1 MAQTAA
7 QKAALEAQLKA
18 AQAAIAQTKKTI
30 TNVSAATS
38 KPSTVNT
45 TTMSGVELA
54 SKGGATYVPP
64 VDTYGT
70 AQIGTTGKTQAQ
82 LDAAANALQTAYDI
96 NQMGPGFKSA
106 VNPVTGMVETTT
118 PKKVV
123 TADVDPN
130 ANKKGWHFN
139 PTSGK
144 WEVDEDSG
152 GEDPVVGVY
161 EDPITGDIYNVHK
174 SGKKTLLSKG
184 TKKSDA
190 DAAAALAL
198 YNQQQAA
205 IAKQAKDEAE
215 KRDAFALIQ
224 DTMRSY
230 GFTDAE
236 MSELSGYIEKAII
249 DPNIGPNMAIL
260 GMRNLGV
267 YKARFAGNESLV
279 KAGKNALSEYDYLQ
293 QENAYDEYFKA
304 YGVGNLSTRAQKA
317 TLIGNSVSALEV
329 DKRLNLA
336 VKRVQGSDP
345 EILKQLKTYYPTIT
359 DKDLVSYFLNPEA
372 TRIDL
377 ERKVTASE
385 ISSAAVGQGFA
396 KGTSLSALDLADY
409 GVDRAAALEGYANV
423 AGVLPEATKLGNI
436 YNETGINYNQMSA
449 EEEFLKA
456 NDAAK
461 RKRTTLAS
469 KERASFEGSA
479 GNAPG
484 AYSTGYLKKSS
495 AAGLI

>member
-7 QKAALEAQLKA
+7 EKARLAALAKQR
-18 AQAAIAQTKKTI
+18 AQAEARVQGLDFQAKKAVAKENRLAEEAARIAADPDSVWAMTK
-30 TNVSAATS
+30 V
-38 KPSTVNT
+38 
-45 TTMSGVELA
+45 G
-54 SKGGATYVPP
+54 
-64 VDTYGT
+64 DTGL
-70 AQIGTTGKTQAQ
+70 TQAQ
-82 LDAAANALQTAYDI
+82 IDAKAGAASVAASTGGTVDPN
-96 NQMGPGFKSA
+96 
-106 VNPVTGMVETTT
+106 TGMVIP

-123 TADVDPN
+123 VADPDTPPDPTDYVVDTYTDN
-130 ANKKGWHFN
+130 
-139 PTSGK
+139 
-144 WEVDEDSG
+144 E
-152 GEDPVVGVY
+152 
-161 EDPITGDIYNVHK
+161 TGDIYQVYK
-174 SGKKTLLSKG
+174 SGKRLLLSKG
-184 TKKSDA
+184 TKKADA
-190 DAAAALAL
+190 NAAAAKAR
-198 YNQQQAA
+198 YDAEQAA
-205 IAKQAKDEAE
+205 IAKQAAEQAE

-230 GFTDAE
+230 GFTDDE
-236 MSELSGYIEKAII
+236 MSELSGFIEKQII

-260 GMRNLGV
+260 NMRNLGV
-267 YKARFAGNESLV
+267 YKDRFAGNQSLL

-385 ISSAAVGQGFA
+385 ISSAAVGQGF
-396 KGTSLSALDLADY
+396 KSGTALSALELADY

-423 AGVLPEATKLGNI
+423 AGVLPEATKLGDI
-436 YNETGINYNQMSA
+436 YGETGIQYNQMVA
-449 EEEFLKA
+449 EEEFLKGS
-456 NDAAK
+456 DAAK
-461 RKRTTLAS
+461 RKRNVLAS
-469 KERASFEGSA
+469 RERASFEGSA

-484 AYSTGYLKKSS
+484 AYSTSYLKKSS
-495 AAGLI
+495 AAGQI

>member
-1 MAQTAA
+1 MAQTPAQLLAA
-7 QKAALEAQLKA
+7 TKKQLAKSKARLKALEDE
-18 AQAAIAQTKKTI
+18 QAILNASNQ
-30 TNVSAATS
+30 S
-38 KPSTVNT
+38 STVNT
-45 TTMSGVELA
+45 TTMAGITAA
-54 SKGGATYVPP
+54 SRGETGYVPP
-64 VDTYGT
+64 VDTYAT
-70 AQIGTTGKTQAQ
+70 ARVGATGKTQAQ
-82 LDAAANALQTAYDI
+82 LDAATNAAAVA
-96 NQMGPGFKSA
+96 KS
-106 VNPVTGMVETTT
+106 TGGTVDPNTGYVI
-118 PKKVV
+118 PKKKVV
-123 TADVDPN
+123 TDPN
-130 ANKKGWHFN
+130 EPPDD
-139 PTSGK
+139 PTDYV
-144 WEVDEDSG
+144 VDTYT
-152 GEDPVVGVY
+152 DP
-161 EDPITGDIYNVHK
+161 ETGDIYDVYK
-174 SGKKTLLSKG
+174 SGKRLLSSKG
-184 TKKSDA
+184 TKVA
-190 DAAAALAL
+190 DAAALEL
-198 YNQQQAA
+198 YNKKQAA
-205 IAKQAKDEAE
+205 IAKQAEEEAA

-236 MSELSGYIEKAII
+236 MSELSGFIEKQII

-260 GMRNLGV
+260 NMRNLGV
-267 YKARFAGNESLV
+267 YKARFSGNEALV

-336 VKRVQGSDP
+336 VRRVQGSDP
-345 EILKQLKTYYPTIT
+345 EILKQLKAYYPTIT

-385 ISSAAVGQGFA
+385 ISSAAVGQGFTR
-396 KGTSLSALDLADY
+396 GTSLSALDLADY
-409 GVDRAAALEGYANV
+409 GVDRATALEGYANV

-436 YNETGINYNQMSA
+436 YGETGIKYNQMTA
-449 EEEFLKA
+449 EEEYLKSS
-456 NDAAK
+456 DAAK

-495 AAGLI
+495 AAGQI

>member
-7 QKAALEAQLKA
+7 QKALAAAKAQIKKTEARLAKAQTLQRSLAIGDRAMDAQLAAKA
-18 AQAAIAQTKKTI
+18 ADAPYSVK
-30 TNVSAATS
+30 V
-38 KPSTVNT
+38 
-45 TTMSGVELA
+45 
-54 SKGGATYVPP
+54 
-64 VDTYGT
+64 
-70 AQIGTTGKTQAQ
+70 GTTGKTQAQ
-82 LDAAANALQTAYDI
+82 LDAAANAASVA
-96 NQMGPGFKSA
+96 KSIGG
-106 VNPVTGMVETTT
+106 T
-118 PKKVV
+118 
-123 TADVDPN
+123 VDPN
-130 ANKKGWHFN
+130 TGYVVPPVKKKVDDPDTPPDD
-139 PTSGK
+139 PTDYV
-144 WEVDEDSG
+144 VDTYT
-152 GEDPVVGVY
+152 DP
-161 EDPITGDIYNVHK
+161 ETGDIYQVYK
-174 SGKKTLLSKG
+174 SGKRLLLSKG
-184 TKKSDA
+184 TKKADA
-190 DAAAALAL
+190 DAAAAKAR
-198 YNQQQAA
+198 YDAEQAA
-205 IAKQAKDEAE
+205 IAKQAADQAE

-224 DTMRSY
+224 DTMRAY

-236 MSELSGYIEKAII
+236 MSELSGFIEKQII

-260 GMRNLGV
+260 NMRNLGV
-267 YKARFAGNESLV
+267 YKARFSGNEALV

-345 EILKQLKTYYPTIT
+345 EILKQLKAYYPTIT

-396 KGTSLSALDLADY
+396 GGTSLNALGLADY

-423 AGVLPEATKLGNI
+423 AAVLPEATKLGNI
-436 YNETGINYNQMSA
+436 YGETGIKYDQMA
-449 EEEFLKA
+449 GEEEFLKA
-456 NDAAK
+456 SDAAK

-469 KERASFEGSA
+469 RERASFEGSA

-484 AYSTGYLKKSS
+484 AYSTSYLKKSS
-495 AAGLI
+495 AAGQI

>member
-1 MAQTAA
+1 MAQSAA
-7 QKAALEAQLKA
+7 EKARLAALAKQN
-18 AQAAIAQTKKTI
+18 AQAAARVQGLDFQAKKAVAKENRLAEEAARIAASPDDTWAMTK
-30 TNVSAATS
+30 V
-38 KPSTVNT
+38 
-45 TTMSGVELA
+45 G
-54 SKGGATYVPP
+54 
-64 VDTYGT
+64 DTGL
-70 AQIGTTGKTQAQ
+70 TQAQ
-82 LDAAANALQTAYDI
+82 IDAAAGAASVAASIGGTVD
-96 NQMGPGFKSA
+96 PK
-106 VNPVTGMVETTT
+106 TGMVIP

-123 TADVDPN
+123 VANPDTPPDPN
-130 ANKKGWHFN
+130 DYV
-139 PTSGK
+139 
-144 WEVDEDSG
+144 VDTYT
-152 GEDPVVGVY
+152 DPN
-161 EDPITGDIYNVHK
+161 TGDIYQVYK
-174 SGKKTLLSKG
+174 SGKRLLLSKG
-184 TKKSDA
+184 TKQA
-190 DAAAALAL
+190 DAAAAAAKAR
-198 YNQQQAA
+198 YDAEQAA
-205 IAKQAKDEAE
+205 IAKQAADQAE
-215 KRDAFALIQ
+215 KRDAFATIQ
-224 DTMRSY
+224 DTMRAY

-236 MSELSGYIEKAII
+236 MSELSGFIEKQII

-260 GMRNLGV
+260 NMRNLGV
-267 YKARFAGNESLV
+267 YKARFSGNEALV

-345 EILKQLKTYYPTIT
+345 EILKQLKAYYPTIT

-385 ISSAAVGQGFA
+385 ISSAAVGQGFTR
-396 KGTSLSALDLADY
+396 GTSLSALDLADY

-423 AGVLPEATKLGNI
+423 AGVLPEATKLGDI
-436 YNETGINYNQMSA
+436 YGETGIKYNQMTA
-449 EEEFLKA
+449 EEEYLKSS
-456 NDAAK
+456 DAAK

-495 AAGLI
+495 AAGQI

>member
-7 QKAALEAQLKA
+7 QKALAAAKAQIKKTEASLAKAQTLQRSLAIGDRAMDAQLAAKA
-18 AQAAIAQTKKTI
+18 ADAPYSVK
-30 TNVSAATS
+30 V
-38 KPSTVNT
+38 
-45 TTMSGVELA
+45 
-54 SKGGATYVPP
+54 
-64 VDTYGT
+64 
-70 AQIGTTGKTQAQ
+70 GTTGLTQAQ
-82 LDAAANALQTAYDI
+82 LDAQTNAVNTAKEMGGTVIANP
-96 NQMGPGFKSA
+96 NGPGVKVVA
-106 VNPVTGMVETTT
+106 PVVK
-118 PKKVV
+118 KKVV
-123 TADVDPN
+123 VADPDTPPDDP
-130 ANKKGWHFN
+130 
-139 PTSGK
+139 T
-144 WEVDEDSG
+144 
-152 GEDPVVGVY
+152 DPVVDTY
-161 EDPITGDIYNVHK
+161 TDPETGDIYNVHK
-174 SGKKTLLSKG
+174 SGKRTLLSKG
-184 TKKSDA
+184 TKIA
-190 DAAAALAL
+190 DAAAAAAKEL
-198 YNQQQAA
+198 YDKQQAA
-205 IAKQAKDEAE
+205 IAKQAAEQAE

-236 MSELSGYIEKAII
+236 MSELSGFIEKQII

-260 GMRNLGV
+260 NMRNLKV
-267 YKARFAGNESLV
+267 YKDRFAGNESLV

-345 EILKQLKTYYPTIT
+345 EILKQLKAYYPTIT

-385 ISSAAVGQGFA
+385 ISSAAVGQGFTR
-396 KGTSLSALDLADY
+396 GTSLSALDLADY

-423 AGVLPEATKLGNI
+423 AGVLPEATKLGDI
-436 YNETGINYNQMSA
+436 YGETGIKYNQMTA
-449 EEEFLKA
+449 EEEYLKSS
-456 NDAAK
+456 DAAK

-495 AAGLI
+495 AAGQI

>member
-1 MAQTAA
+1 MAKTPAQLLAA
-7 QKAALEAQLKA
+7 TKKQLAKSNARLKALEDE
-18 AQAAIAQTKKTI
+18 QAILNASNQ
-30 TNVSAATS
+30 S
-38 KPSTVNT
+38 STVNT
-45 TTMSGVELA
+45 TTLA
-54 SKGGATYVPP
+54 GITAASRGETGYVPP
-64 VDTYGT
+64 VDTYAT
-70 AQIGTTGKTQAQ
+70 ARVGATGKTQAQ
-82 LDAAANALQTAYDI
+82 LDAAANAAAVA
-96 NQMGPGFKSA
+96 KS
-106 VNPVTGMVETTT
+106 TGGTVDPNTGYVI
-118 PKKVV
+118 PKKKVV
-123 TADVDPN
+123 VNPDTPPDPTDYVVD
-130 ANKKGWHFN
+130 
-139 PTSGK
+139 TYT
-144 WEVDEDSG
+144 
-152 GEDPVVGVY
+152 DP
-161 EDPITGDIYNVHK
+161 ETGDIYQVYK
-174 SGKKTLLSKG
+174 SGKRLLLSKG
-184 TKKSDA
+184 TKKADA
-190 DAAAALAL
+190 DAAAAKAR
-198 YNQQQAA
+198 YDAEQAA
-205 IAKQAKDEAE
+205 IAKQAEDQAE
-215 KRDAFALIQ
+215 KRDAFATIQ
-224 DTMRSY
+224 DTMRAY

-236 MSELSGYIEKAII
+236 MSELSGFIEKQII

-260 GMRNLGV
+260 NMRNLGV
-267 YKARFAGNESLV
+267 YKARFSGNEALV

-336 VKRVQGSDP
+336 VRRVQGSDP
-345 EILKQLKTYYPTIT
+345 EILKQLKAYYPTIT

-385 ISSAAVGQGFA
+385 ISSAAVGQGF
-396 KGTSLSALDLADY
+396 KSGTSLSALDLADY

-436 YNETGINYNQMSA
+436 YGETGIKYDQMA
-449 EEEFLKA
+449 GEEEFLKA
-456 NDAAK
+456 SDAAK

-495 AAGLI
+495 AAGQI

>member
-7 QKAALEAQLKA
+7 QKALAAAKAQIKKTEAKLAEAQAMQRSLAIGDRAMDAQLAAKA
-18 AQAAIAQTKKTI
+18 ADAPYSVK
-30 TNVSAATS
+30 V
-38 KPSTVNT
+38 
-45 TTMSGVELA
+45 
-54 SKGGATYVPP
+54 
-64 VDTYGT
+64 
-70 AQIGTTGKTQAQ
+70 GTTGLTQAQ
-82 LDAAANALQTAYDI
+82 LDAQTNAVNTAKEIGGTLIANPD
-96 NQMGPGFKSA
+96 GPGVKVVA
-106 VNPVTGMVETTT
+106 PVVK
-118 PKKVV
+118 KKVV
-123 TADVDPN
+123 VADPDTPPDDPTDYVVD
-130 ANKKGWHFN
+130 
-139 PTSGK
+139 TYT
-144 WEVDEDSG
+144 
-152 GEDPVVGVY
+152 DP
-161 EDPITGDIYNVHK
+161 ETGDIYDVYK
-174 SGKKTLLSKG
+174 SGKRLLSSKG
-184 TKKSDA
+184 TKIA
-190 DAAAALAL
+190 DAAALVL
-198 YNQQQAA
+198 YNKKQAA
-205 IAKQAKDEAE
+205 IAKQAEEEAA

-236 MSELSGYIEKAII
+236 MSELSGFIEKQII

-260 GMRNLGV
+260 NMRNLGV

-345 EILKQLKTYYPTIT
+345 EILKQLKAYYPTIT

-385 ISSAAVGQGFA
+385 ISSAAVGQGFTR
-396 KGTSLSALDLADY
+396 GTSLSALDLADY

-423 AGVLPEATKLGNI
+423 AGVLPEATKLGDI
-436 YNETGINYNQMSA
+436 YGETGIKYNQMTA
-449 EEEFLKA
+449 EEEYLKSS
-456 NDAAK
+456 DAAK

-484 AYSTGYLKKSS
+484 AYSTSYLKKSS
-495 AAGLI
+495 AAGQI

>member
-7 QKAALEAQLKA
+7 QKALAAAKAQIKKTEARLAKAQTLQRSLAIGDRAMDAQLAAKA
-18 AQAAIAQTKKTI
+18 ADAPYSVK
-30 TNVSAATS
+30 V
-38 KPSTVNT
+38 
-45 TTMSGVELA
+45 
-54 SKGGATYVPP
+54 
-64 VDTYGT
+64 
-70 AQIGTTGKTQAQ
+70 GTTGKTQAQ
-82 LDAAANALQTAYDI
+82 LDAAANAASVA
-96 NQMGPGFKSA
+96 KSIGG
-106 VNPVTGMVETTT
+106 T
-118 PKKVV
+118 
-123 TADVDPN
+123 VDPN
-130 ANKKGWHFN
+130 TGYVVPPIKKKVDDPDTPPDD
-139 PTSGK
+139 PTDYV
-144 WEVDEDSG
+144 VDTYT
-152 GEDPVVGVY
+152 DP
-161 EDPITGDIYNVHK
+161 ETGDIYQVYK
-174 SGKKTLLSKG
+174 SGKRLLLSKG
-184 TKKSDA
+184 TKKADA
-190 DAAAALAL
+190 DAAAAKAR
-198 YNQQQAA
+198 YDAEQAA
-205 IAKQAKDEAE
+205 IAKQAADQAE

-224 DTMRSY
+224 DTMRAY

-236 MSELSGYIEKAII
+236 MSELSGFIEKQII

-260 GMRNLGV
+260 NMRNLGV
-267 YKARFAGNESLV
+267 YKARFSGNEALV

-345 EILKQLKTYYPTIT
+345 EILKQLKAYYPTIT

-385 ISSAAVGQGFA
+385 ISSAAIGQGFA
-396 KGTSLSALDLADY
+396 GGTSLNALGLADY

-423 AGVLPEATKLGNI
+423 AAVLPEATKLGNI
-436 YNETGINYNQMSA
+436 YGETGIKYNQMA
-449 EEEFLKA
+449 GEEEFLKA
-456 NDAAK
+456 SDAAK

-469 KERASFEGSA
+469 RERASFEGSA

-484 AYSTGYLKKSS
+484 AYSTSYLKKSS
-495 AAGLI
+495 AAGQI

>member
-1 MAQTAA
+1 MAQTPA
-7 QKAALEAQLKA
+7 QLLKA
-18 AQAAIAQTKKTI
+18 AKAQLAKSNARLKALQDEQAILKASTQ
-30 TNVSAATS
+30 S
-38 KPSTVNT
+38 STVNT
-45 TTMSGVELA
+45 TTMAGIEAA
-54 SKGGATYVPP
+54 SRGETGYVPP

-70 AQIGTTGKTQAQ
+70 AKVGTTGKTQAQ
-82 LDAAANALQTAYDI
+82 IDAAANAAAVA
-96 NQMGPGFKSA
+96 KSTGGT
-106 VNPVTGMVETTT
+106 VDPITGYVIPPVVK
-118 PKKVV
+118 KKVV
-123 TADVDPN
+123 VDP
-130 ANKKGWHFN
+130 
-139 PTSGK
+139 
-144 WEVDEDSG
+144 DEPPDPN
-152 GEDPVVGVY
+152 DPVVDTY
-161 EDPITGDIYNVHK
+161 TDPETGDIYNVHK
-174 SGKKTLLSKG
+174 SGKRTLLSKG
-184 TKKSDA
+184 TKIS
-190 DAAAALAL
+190 DAAAAAAREL
-198 YNQQQAA
+198 YNKQQAA
-205 IAKQAKDEAE
+205 IAKQAEEEAA

-230 GFTDAE
+230 GFTEAE
-236 MSELSGYIEKAII
+236 MSELSGFIEKQII

-260 GMRNLGV
+260 NMRNLGV
-267 YKARFAGNESLV
+267 YKARFAGNEALV

-345 EILKQLKTYYPTIT
+345 EILKQLKAYYPTIT

-385 ISSAAVGQGFA
+385 ISSAAVGQGFTR
-396 KGTSLSALDLADY
+396 GTSLSALDLADY

-423 AGVLPEATKLGNI
+423 AGVLPEATKLGDI
-436 YNETGINYNQMSA
+436 YGETGIKYNQMTA
-449 EEEFLKA
+449 EEEYLKSS
-456 NDAAK
+456 DAAK

-484 AYSTGYLKKSS
+484 AYSTSYLKKSS

>member
-1 MAQTAA
+1 MAQTPAQLLAA
-7 QKAALEAQLKA
+7 TKAQLANSKARLKALEDE
-18 AQAAIAQTKKTI
+18 QAILNASNQST
-30 TNVSAATS
+30 
-38 KPSTVNT
+38 TVNT
-45 TTMSGVELA
+45 NTLA
-54 SKGGATYVPP
+54 GITAASRGYTGYVAP
-64 VDTYGT
+64 VDTYAT
-70 AQIGTTGKTQAQ
+70 AKVGNTGLTQAQ
-82 LDAAANALQTAYDI
+82 IDAKAGAVSVAASTGQTVDP
-96 NQMGPGFKSA
+96 N
-106 VNPVTGMVETTT
+106 TGMVV
-118 PKKVV
+118 PKKKVV
-123 TADVDPN
+123 VDPN
-130 ANKKGWHFN
+130 TPPDPNDYV
-139 PTSGK
+139 
-144 WEVDEDSG
+144 VDTYTDNE
-152 GEDPVVGVY
+152 
-161 EDPITGDIYNVHK
+161 TGDIYQVYK
-174 SGKKTLLSKG
+174 SGKRLLLSKG
-184 TKKSDA
+184 TKQADA
-190 DAAAALAL
+190 NAAAAKAR
-198 YNQQQAA
+198 YDAEQAA
-205 IAKQAKDEAE
+205 IAKQAADQAE
-215 KRDAFALIQ
+215 KRDAFATIQ
-224 DTMRSY
+224 DTMRAY

-236 MSELSGYIEKAII
+236 MSELSGFIEKQII

-260 GMRNLGV
+260 NMRNLGV
-267 YKARFAGNESLV
+267 YKARFAGNEALV

-345 EILKQLKTYYPTIT
+345 EILKQLKAYYPSIN

-396 KGTSLSALDLADY
+396 GGTSLNALGLVDY
-409 GVDRAAALEGYANV
+409 GVDRAAALEGYANI
-423 AGVLPEATKLGNI
+423 ASVLPDATKLGNI
-436 YNETGINYNQMSA
+436 YGETGIQYNQMSG

-456 NDAAK
+456 SDAAK

-484 AYSTGYLKKSS
+484 AYSTSYLKKSS
-495 AAGLI
+495 AAGQI

>member
-1 MAQTAA
+1 MKYDPLTGRVTYTQPVV
-7 QKAALEAQLKA
+7 ED
-18 AQAAIAQTKKTI
+18 
-30 TNVSAATS
+30 
-38 KPSTVNT
+38 PNT
-45 TTMSGVELA
+45 Q
-54 SKGGATYVPP
+54 PDPNDP
-64 VDTYGT
+64 VIDTYT
-70 AQIGTTGKTQAQ
+70 
-82 LDAAANALQTAYDI
+82 
-96 NQMGPGFKSA
+96 
-106 VNPVTGMVETTT
+106 
-118 PKKVV
+118 
-123 TADVDPN
+123 DP
-130 ANKKGWHFN
+130 
-139 PTSGK
+139 
-144 WEVDEDSG
+144 E
-152 GEDPVVGVY
+152 
-161 EDPITGDIYNVHK
+161 TGDIYNVHK
-174 SGKKTLLSKG
+174 SGKRTLLSKG
-184 TKKSDA
+184 NKKSDA

-215 KRDAFALIQ
+215 KRDAFALVQ

-236 MSELSGYIEKAII
+236 MSELSGYIEKSII

-345 EILKQLKTYYPTIT
+345 EILKQLKAYYPTIT

-409 GVDRAAALEGYANV
+409 GVDKTAALEGYANV
-423 AGVLPEATKLGNI
+423 ASVLPEATKLGNI
-436 YNETGINYNQMSA
+436 YGETGIQYNQMTA
-449 EEEFLKA
+449 EEEYLKSS
-456 NDAAK
+456 DAAK
-461 RKRTTLAS
+461 RKRNTLAS

-479 GNAPG
+479 GNATPG
-484 AYSTGYLKKSS
+484 YNSNYLRKS
-495 AAGLI
+495 AVAGQI

>member
-1 MAQTAA
+1 MAQTPA
-7 QKAALEAQLKA
+7 QLLKTTKAQLAKSKARLKALEDEQAILKA
-18 AQAAIAQTKKTI
+18 ANQST
-30 TNVSAATS
+30 
-38 KPSTVNT
+38 TVNT
-45 TTMSGVELA
+45 TTMAGIEAA
-54 SKGGATYVPP
+54 SRGDTGYVGP
-64 VDTYGT
+64 VDTYT
-70 AQIGTTGKTQAQ
+70 SAKVGTTGKTQAQ
-82 LDAAANALQTAYDI
+82 LDAATNAAAVA
-96 NQMGPGFKSA
+96 KSTGGT
-106 VNPVTGMVETTT
+106 VDPVTGYVV
-118 PKKVV
+118 PKKKVV
-123 TADVDPN
+123 VDPN
-130 ANKKGWHFN
+130 QPPPDDPNDYV
-139 PTSGK
+139 
-144 WEVDEDSG
+144 VDTFTDNE
-152 GEDPVVGVY
+152 
-161 EDPITGDIYNVHK
+161 TGDIYQVYK
-174 SGKKTLLSKG
+174 SGKRLLLSKG
-184 TKKSDA
+184 TKLADA
-190 DAAAALAL
+190 NAAAAKAR
-198 YNQQQAA
+198 YDAEQAA
-205 IAKQAKDEAE
+205 IAKQAADQAE

-236 MSELSGYIEKAII
+236 MSELSGFIEKQII

-260 GMRNLGV
+260 NMRNLGV
-267 YKARFAGNESLV
+267 YKARFAGNEALV

-336 VKRVQGSDP
+336 VKRVQNSDP
-345 EILKQLKTYYPTIT
+345 EILKQLKAYYPSIN

-385 ISSAAVGQGFA
+385 ITSAAVGQGFTS
-396 KGTSLSALDLADY
+396 GTSLNALGLVDY

-423 AGVLPEATKLGNI
+423 AAVLPEATKLGNI
-436 YNETGINYNQMSA
+436 YGETNIKYDQMA
-449 EEEFLKA
+449 GEEEFLKA
-456 NDAAK
+456 SDTAK

-469 KERASFEGSA
+469 KERATFEGSA

>member
-1 MAQTAA
+1 MAQTPAQLLAA
-7 QKAALEAQLKA
+7 TKKQLAKSKARLKALEDE
-18 AQAAIAQTKKTI
+18 QAILNASNQ
-30 TNVSAATS
+30 S
-38 KPSTVNT
+38 STVNT
-45 TTMSGVELA
+45 TTMAGITAA
-54 SKGGATYVPP
+54 SRGETGYVPP
-64 VDTYGT
+64 VDTYTT
-70 AQIGTTGKTQAQ
+70 ARVGTTGKTQAQ
-82 LDAAANALQTAYDI
+82 LDAAANAAAVA
-96 NQMGPGFKSA
+96 KS
-106 VNPVTGMVETTT
+106 TGGTVDPNTGYVI
-118 PKKVV
+118 PKKKVV
-123 TADVDPN
+123 ADPN
-130 ANKKGWHFN
+130 TPPDD
-139 PTSGK
+139 PTDYV
-144 WEVDEDSG
+144 VDTYT
-152 GEDPVVGVY
+152 DP
-161 EDPITGDIYNVHK
+161 ETGDIYQVYK
-174 SGKKTLLSKG
+174 SGKRLLLSKG
-184 TKKSDA
+184 TKKADA
-190 DAAAALAL
+190 DAAAAKAR
-198 YNQQQAA
+198 YDAEQAA
-205 IAKQAKDEAE
+205 IAKQAADQAE

-224 DTMRSY
+224 DTMRAY

-236 MSELSGYIEKAII
+236 MSELSGFIEKQII

-260 GMRNLGV
+260 NMRNLGV
-267 YKARFAGNESLV
+267 YKARFSGNEALV

-385 ISSAAVGQGFA
+385 ISSAAIGQGFA
-396 KGTSLSALDLADY
+396 SGTSLNALGLADY

-423 AGVLPEATKLGNI
+423 AAVLPEATKFGNI
-436 YNETGINYNQMSA
+436 YGETGIKYDQMA
-449 EEEFLKA
+449 GEEEFLKA
-456 NDAAK
+456 SDAAK

-469 KERASFEGSA
+469 RERASFEGSA

-484 AYSTGYLKKSS
+484 AYSTNYLKKSS
-495 AAGLI
+495 AAGQI

>member
-7 QKAALEAQLKA
+7 QKALAAAKAQIKKTEARLAKAQTLQRSLAIGDRAMDAQLAAKA
-18 AQAAIAQTKKTI
+18 ADAPYSVK
-30 TNVSAATS
+30 V
-38 KPSTVNT
+38 
-45 TTMSGVELA
+45 
-54 SKGGATYVPP
+54 
-64 VDTYGT
+64 
-70 AQIGTTGKTQAQ
+70 GTTGKTQAQ
-82 LDAAANALQTAYDI
+82 LDAAANAASVA
-96 NQMGPGFKSA
+96 KSIGG
-106 VNPVTGMVETTT
+106 T
-118 PKKVV
+118 
-123 TADVDPN
+123 VDPN
-130 ANKKGWHFN
+130 TGYVVPPVKKKVDDPDTPPDD
-139 PTSGK
+139 PTDYV
-144 WEVDEDSG
+144 VDTYT
-152 GEDPVVGVY
+152 DP
-161 EDPITGDIYNVHK
+161 ETGDIYQVYK
-174 SGKKTLLSKG
+174 SGKRLLLSKG
-184 TKKSDA
+184 TKKADA
-190 DAAAALAL
+190 DAAAAKAR
-198 YNQQQAA
+198 YDAEQAA
-205 IAKQAKDEAE
+205 IAKQAADQAE

-224 DTMRSY
+224 DTMRAY

-236 MSELSGYIEKAII
+236 MSELSGFIEKQII

-260 GMRNLGV
+260 NMRNLGV
-267 YKARFAGNESLV
+267 YKARFSGNEALV

-345 EILKQLKTYYPTIT
+345 EILKQLKAYYPTIT

-385 ISSAAVGQGFA
+385 ISSAAIGQGFA
-396 KGTSLSALDLADY
+396 GGTSLNALGLADY

-423 AGVLPEATKLGNI
+423 AAVLPEATKLGNI
-436 YNETGINYNQMSA
+436 YGETGIKYNQMA
-449 EEEFLKA
+449 GEEEFLKA
-456 NDAAK
+456 SDAAK

-469 KERASFEGSA
+469 RERASFEGSA

-484 AYSTGYLKKSS
+484 AYSTSYLKKSS
-495 AAGLI
+495 AAGQI